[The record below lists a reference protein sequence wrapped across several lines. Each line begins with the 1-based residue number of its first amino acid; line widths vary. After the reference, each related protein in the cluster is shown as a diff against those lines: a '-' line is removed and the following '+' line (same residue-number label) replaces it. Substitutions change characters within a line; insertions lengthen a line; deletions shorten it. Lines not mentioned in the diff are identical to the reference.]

1 MPVLLSFAQWVQST
15 DLFTAIRMSWYVYPA
30 IMTLHLTAI
39 SLFGG
44 MILMTNLRL
53 LGVALRQWPVSDMI
67 DQLRTPKR
75 VGFVLVALCGLLL
88 AGSKAEEYYYNYFFW
103 IKMSLLALIA
113 IQGLIFRGSVYN
125 KAAEFDKLKRMPG
138 RVKLAAGLSLLLW
151 TSIACAGRGIGYIEA
166 PLEKLHAALHVAR

>member
-1 MPVLLSFAQWVQST
+1 MPFLLSFAQWVQAT
-15 DLFTAIRMSWYVYPA
+15 DLFTAIRISWYVYPS

-53 LGVALRQWPVSDMI
+53 LGVALRKWPVSDMI

-75 VGFVLVALCGLLL
+75 VGFVLVAVCGILL

-103 IKMSLLALIA
+103 IKMSLLVLIA
-113 IQGLIFRGSVYN
+113 IHGLVFRGSVYQR
-125 KAAEFDKLKRMPG
+125 AADFDRLKRMPG
-138 RVKLAAGLSLLLW
+138 RVKLTAGLSLLLW
-151 TSIACAGRGIGYIEA
+151 TSVACAGRGIGYIDA
-166 PLEKLHAALHVAR
+166 PLDKLHAALHLGW